1 MIMTLPNII
10 TLIRLAI
17 IPFYTYFLLTND
29 LFIAAILYGVAAISD
44 ILDGYLARRLNQ
56 TSNLG
61 KIIDPL
67 ADKIIVIISL
77 IYLGLKAIFPLWGVL
92 ILFIKEL
99 IMLLVG
105 FFFLIR
111 GVEIISSR
119 IYGKLAMVLISISIL
134 MALLNISFS
143 SVVFLIGLVLSLM
156 AGMDYLLYYLRS
168 LKTNKS

>member
-1 MIMTLPNII
+1 MTLPNII

-77 IYLGLKAIFPLWGVL
+77 IYLGYFSI
-92 ILFIKEL
+92 
-99 IMLLVG
+99 VG
-105 FFFLIR
+105 SIY
-111 GVEIISSR
+111 SS
-119 IYGKLAMVLISISIL
+119 Y
-134 MALLNISFS
+134 
-143 SVVFLIGLVLSLM
+143 
-156 AGMDYLLYYLRS
+156 
-168 LKTNKS
+168 